1 MDDLSM
7 NTKQKV
13 LAILIAMILVVPS
26 ITGTVSATDS
36 ATSIVAEPQFAL
48 ELVTSEDAN
57 DSSIINV
64 VVTIKDIKQELLAVE
79 YELNFDTTLVE
90 GVITECGAPMDAFM
104 TVTPMYIM
112 SYNGMEVPASRYE
125 QICYYDV
132 TEGQYECRFCDLLR
146 YPLEKHGQKYKGL
159 INDGDLV
166 VTIQFRKLDP
176 VDKNEEITFTMTNIK
191 GTTKDGIKIVPGIA
205 TRALI
210 KDEEVEITEGVTTGK
225 EEETTKE
232 ETTKEET
239 MKEVTTTGE
248 AVTIEKVTTGDIAT
262 TENVMPEEVTATE
275 EVATGEVTA
284 TEEVV
289 TGEDV
294 TTVTIDGTE
303 TTEERL
309 DKEGATGTLNIEG
322 ENSNNRETSGERL
335 EEEPATEETTAEVPQ
350 MFASSKPWFFLGLF
364 FLVICSLIYVYK
376 RKK

>member
-1 MDDLSM
+1 MR
-7 NTKQKV
+7 
-13 LAILIAMILVVPS
+13 IRI
-26 ITGTVSATDS
+26 
-36 ATSIVAEPQFAL
+36 
-48 ELVTSEDAN
+48 
-57 DSSIINV
+57 
-64 VVTIKDIKQELLAVE
+64 DIKQELLAVE
-79 YELNFDTTLVE
+79 YELNFDTILVE
-90 GVITECGAPMDAFM
+90 GVITESGAPMDAFM

-232 ETTKEET
+232 
-239 MKEVTTTGE
+239 VTTTGE

-275 EVATGEVTA
+275 EVATGEVTTKKEMA
-284 TEEVV
+284 TGETV

-322 ENSNNRETSGERL
+322 DHSNNQETSGERL
-335 EEEPATEETTAEVPQ
+335 EEEPVTEETTAEVPQ
-350 MFASSKPWFFLGLF
+350 IFASSKPWFFLGLF